1 MPKTKSGFEF
11 ELSKDRVNNYE
22 LLEAVSEIDDDPF
35 AITRVLKL
43 LLGKEDTN
51 RLKDHIRTEDGIV
64 PADKL
69 TDEITEM
76 FQSNVETKNSQSLLE

>member
-1 MPKTKSGFEF
+1 MVKTKSGFEI
-11 ELSKDRVNNYE
+11 ELSKDRLNNYE
-22 LLEAVSEIDDDPF
+22 LLEAVSEIDEDPS

-76 FQSNVETKNSQSLLE
+76 FQSMVETKNS

>member
-1 MPKTKSGFEF
+1 MVKTKSGFEI
-11 ELSKDRVNNYE
+11 ELSKDRLNNYE
-22 LLEAVSEIDDDPF
+22 LLEAVSEIDEDPF

-76 FQSNVETKNSQSLLE
+76 FQSNVETKNS

>member
-1 MPKTKSGFEF
+1 MAKTKSGFEY
-11 ELSKDRVNNYE
+11 ELSPERLNNYE
-22 LLEAVSEIDDDPF
+22 LLEAVSEIDEDPF

-51 RLKDHIRTEDGIV
+51 RLKDHVRTEDGIV

-76 FQSNVETKNSQSLLE
+76 FQSNDETKNS

>member
-11 ELSKDRVNNYE
+11 ELSKDRLNNYE
-22 LLEAVSEIDDDPF
+22 LLEAVGEIDEDPF

-51 RLKDHIRTEDGIV
+51 RLKEHIRTEDGIV

-76 FQSNVETKNSQSLLE
+76 FQSNVETKNS